1 MFEDLKHANKEHRN
15 KYGFVEIR
23 NPEYM
28 QVCSDGDD
36 DEVYYDERLYL
47 MRKPTPWERREIV
60 INLIMQNSG
69 RRFKIGRLAE
79 LLAVS
84 PRTVQSLLKS
94 LREDG
99 LIEAVSVYGRNG
111 TQLSSRYRYIG
122 EPCAFYGSGLTLE
135 NLYDSENAA
144 GFRHWAWK
152 DFAFRHDG
160 RWHNVMCQVFSKF
173 RANEARRKFLKEK
186 GIGGVVPK
194 GIRYIVLRYSYWRG
208 EEYKLYSYDVD
219 NDCEFFR
226 ATRDGTY
233 KFELKTERKYDIV
246 RINGHRLLLFYM
258 GNASDPKVRIY
269 DLKEGKKQA
278 TFSWFG
284 ENLIAFERRLEGDMA
299 EEFVLCGDFTT
310 R

>member
-1 MFEDLKHANKEHRN
+1 MFKDLNHADKKYKN

-28 QVCSDGDD
+28 C
-36 DEVYYDERLYL
+36 EFYDERFGETYVDEMKYL
-47 MRKPTPWERREIV
+47 MRKPSPAERREIV

-84 PRTVQSLLKS
+84 QRTVQSLLKS

-99 LIEAVSVYGRNG
+99 LIEAVSVYGKNG
-111 TQLSSRYRYIG
+111 AQLSSRYRYIG
-122 EPCAFYGSGLTLE
+122 PPCKVYGSGLTLE
-135 NLYDSENAA
+135 SLYDSENAA

-173 RANEARRKFLKEK
+173 RANEARRKYLQDK
-186 GIGGVVPK
+186 GIKGVVPN
-194 GIRYIVLRYSYWRG
+194 GIKYIVLRYSYWKG
-208 EEYKLYSYDVD
+208 EAYKICSYDVD

-233 KFELKTERKYDIV
+233 KFELKTERQYDIV

-299 EEFVLCGDFTT
+299 EEFMLCGDFTT